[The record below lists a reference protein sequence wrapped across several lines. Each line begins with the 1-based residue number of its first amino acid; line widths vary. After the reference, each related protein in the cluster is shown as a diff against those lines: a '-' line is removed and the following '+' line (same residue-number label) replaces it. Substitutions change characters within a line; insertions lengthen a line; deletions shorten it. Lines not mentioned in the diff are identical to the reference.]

1 MSAGGGGD
9 AAGDRVSNVE
19 TLTGSSFND
28 ILYGTAGAQSIF
40 GGVGNDI
47 LDGGAGGDALDGGA
61 ALNDF
66 GFTDADRTLVL
77 RWAPVSRQQHEDIE
91 RLVQTYPLLQ
101 VALTSGVYL
110 AAPETYQP
118 GAEESSL
125 RLLVTSKLST

>member
-1 MSAGGGGD
+1 MLCTISTPTWD
-9 AAGDRVSNVE
+9 
-19 TLTGSSFND
+19 
-28 ILYGTAGAQSIF
+28 
-40 GGVGNDI
+40 
-47 LDGGAGGDALDGGA
+47 LDGFVELELSNRVEPSDTRRRVTRIATLDGGA

>member
-1 MSAGGGGD
+1 MLCAISTTTWD
-9 AAGDRVSNVE
+9 
-19 TLTGSSFND
+19 
-28 ILYGTAGAQSIF
+28 
-40 GGVGNDI
+40 
-47 LDGGAGGDALDGGA
+47 LDGFVELELSNRVEPSDTRRRVTRIATLDGGA